1 MLGYNSGHFR
11 NMKPKP
17 TEDEVGGFTGNSFPV
32 IVVGRLL
39 MGLITPS
46 PPDQQQNYVE
56 LLWKAWE
63 RCKARKPLGGPN
75 ALEQL
80 LGPGKGPKPC
90 EI

>member
-56 LLWKAWE
+56 LLWKAWDAHE
-63 RCKARKPLGGPN
+63 EVALQSQKAT
-75 ALEQL
+75 
-80 LGPGKGPKPC
+80 GKGPKPC